1 MNLLIF
7 GAPGSGKGT
16 QAEFI
21 KERFQIPQI
30 ATGDILRAERRAA
43 TELGAQAQQYM
54 DRGELVPDDLVIAM
68 LEKRFSQPDTVAGFL
83 LDGFPRTRPQA
94 EALDGMMRQL
104 GRDFDRALY
113 LAVPLD
119 KLVERL
125 SGRLTCPKDGRTY
138 HPIFNPPRVDSVCDA
153 DGEALYQ
160 REDDTPEVARTRIEV
175 YLRDTLPVLE
185 HYRAAGIVRE
195 VDADQTIDEVR
206 RDLLGALDAEASR
219 A

>member
-30 ATGDILRAERRAA
+30 ATGDILRKEKREQ
-43 TELGAQAQQYM
+43 TELGLQAQEYM
-54 DRGELVPDDLVIAM
+54 NRGDLVPDDLVIAM
-68 LEKRFSQPDTVAGFL
+68 LERRLREPDSEDGFL

-94 EALDGMMRQL
+94 EALDRMMGQL
-104 GRDFDRALY
+104 GKRFDRALY
-113 LAVPLD
+113 LSVPLD

-138 HPIFNPPRVDSVCDA
+138 HPIFNPPKHDNLCDE
-153 DGEALYQ
+153 DGEPLYQ
-160 REDDTPEVARTRIEV
+160 REDDTPEVARNRIQV
-175 YLRDTLPVLE
+175 YLRDTVPVLD
-185 HYRAAGIVRE
+185 HYRSACIVRD
-195 VDADQTIDEVR
+195 VQADQPIDDVR
-206 RDLLGALDAEASR
+206 EGILKALM
-219 A
+219 